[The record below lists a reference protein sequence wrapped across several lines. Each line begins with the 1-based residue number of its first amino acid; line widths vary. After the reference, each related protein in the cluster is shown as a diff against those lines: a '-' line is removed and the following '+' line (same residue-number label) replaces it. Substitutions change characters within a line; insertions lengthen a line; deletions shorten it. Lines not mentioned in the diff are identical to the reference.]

1 MYDCS
6 LPMHCDSKSSTVM
19 AVEWMVGFFEAR
31 LGTRAVTT
39 LFTMGTSMLPSS
51 GTMLLKASRACRF
64 TLLFLSFKRGLN
76 ASNTY

>member
-31 LGTRAVTT
+31 LGTRAVTK